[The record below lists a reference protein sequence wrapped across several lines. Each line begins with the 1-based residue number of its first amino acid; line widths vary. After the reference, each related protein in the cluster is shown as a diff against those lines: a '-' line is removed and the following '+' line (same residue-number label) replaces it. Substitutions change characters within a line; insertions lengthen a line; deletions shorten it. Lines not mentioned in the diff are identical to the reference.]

1 MLPLA
6 RRAIKPIKCAGSRLI
21 LENVSSQC
29 PHPSWH
35 DDRLLGG
42 DLCIATGIGPLVSGP
57 EYRSRDRKVMRGR
70 SKHSRSC

>member
-29 PHPSWH
+29 PHPHGMMIGSWEGICVLLRGSG
-35 DDRLLGG
+35 RLSL
-42 DLCIATGIGPLVSGP
+42 DPSTDPETG
-57 EYRSRDRKVMRGR
+57 R
-70 SKHSRSC
+70 